1 MKTFVQIVD
10 TLNGNYQ
17 HALIDE
23 PIKEGYEAANAVA
36 HLVGHVKVDWN
47 KSVVL
52 ENLKNSPNVM
62 TGVISDTNKIVTII
76 YYSDEIPFKE

>member
-10 TLNGNYQ
+10 TSNGNYQ

-36 HLVGHVKVDWN
+36 HLVGHAKIDWN
-47 KSVVL
+47 KPTVL
-52 ENLKNSPNVM
+52 EDLKHSPNII
-62 TGVISDTNKIVTII
+62 TGVISDTNKIVTVI
-76 YYSDEIPFKE
+76 YYSDGIK

>member
-10 TLNGNYQ
+10 TLNGNCQ

-23 PIKEGYEAANAVA
+23 PIQEGYEAANAVA

-47 KSVVL
+47 QPLIL
-52 ENLKNSPNVM
+52 ENLKNSPNII
-62 TGVISDTNKIVTII
+62 TGVISDTNKIVTVI
-76 YYSDEIPFKE
+76 YYIEEQK

>member
-10 TLNGNYQ
+10 TSNGNYQ

-47 KSVVL
+47 QPLVL
-52 ENLKNSPNVM
+52 EDLKHSPNIM

-76 YYSDEIPFKE
+76 YYTKEQK

>member
-10 TLNGNYQ
+10 TSNGNYQ

-23 PIKEGYEAANAVA
+23 PIKEGHEATNAVA

-47 KSVVL
+47 KPVVL
-52 ENLKNSPNVM
+52 EDLKNSPNVI
-62 TGVISDTNKIVTII
+62 TGVISDTNKIVTVI
-76 YYSDEIPFKE
+76 YYSEEQK